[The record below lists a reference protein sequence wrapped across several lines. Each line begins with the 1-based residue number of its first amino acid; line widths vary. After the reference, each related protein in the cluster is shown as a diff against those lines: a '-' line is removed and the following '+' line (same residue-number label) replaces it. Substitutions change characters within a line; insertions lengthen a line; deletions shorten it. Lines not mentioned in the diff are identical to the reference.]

1 MHDGEGRHGRSR
13 PYPSLAGRVLI
24 GALMGAFL
32 GLLELWFIGSGSA
45 PSLAVMAADPNV
57 ASASGVSLPWAAAER
72 FQEIVLCTSA
82 GSVAYTV
89 WWLIEQP
96 GTSIGR
102 IALAVGA
109 GALLGA
115 LFARTSENA
124 LPRTPLNSVCLTTA
138 RRSRMLLVSDLAKNP
153 ATHRRIKIGR
163 VFLELAGGVR

>member
-1 MHDGEGRHGRSR
+1 MPGDARWGRQTRPFETLPLSCRARPYRSPYGRLLGTVGAVVHRVRFGPVLGRHG
-13 PYPSLAGRVLI
+13 G
-24 GALMGAFL
+24 G
-32 GLLELWFIGSGSA
+32 
-45 PSLAVMAADPNV
+45 PNV

-109 GALLGA
+109 GALLGP

-124 LPRTPLNSVCLTTA
+124 LPRTPPNRVCLTTA

-153 ATHRRIKIGR
+153 GPIGGSR
-163 VFLELAGGVR
+163 LTEYSSN